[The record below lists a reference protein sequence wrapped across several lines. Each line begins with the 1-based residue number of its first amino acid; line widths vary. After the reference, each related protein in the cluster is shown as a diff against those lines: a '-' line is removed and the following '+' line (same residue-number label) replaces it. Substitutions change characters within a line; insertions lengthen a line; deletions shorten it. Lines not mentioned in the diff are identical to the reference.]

1 MGRMSASTRSRVV
14 SMSQNGFK
22 LCKIQEHLAKE
33 GITVSK
39 KSLCLLLKRF
49 RTTGL
54 VADTRVDKR
63 STRPRKKLTDE
74 HYRFIDERMAE
85 DDELTAAK
93 VLSLLQEKFP
103 TLNVS
108 LST

>member
-39 KSLCLLLKRF
+39 KSLCLLLK
-49 RTTGL
+49 
-54 VADTRVDKR
+54 
-63 STRPRKKLTDE
+63 
-74 HYRFIDERMAE
+74 
-85 DDELTAAK
+85 
-93 VLSLLQEKFP
+93 
-103 TLNVS
+103 
-108 LST
+108 

>member
-1 MGRMSASTRSRVV
+1 
-14 SMSQNGFK
+14 MSQNGFK

-49 RTTGL
+49 RTTGS
-54 VADTRVDKR
+54 VADKR

-74 HYRFIDERMAE
+74 HYRFINERMAE